1 MSAIECHW
9 YVIAQKFIPS
19 STTDRCPTFWRDKM
33 ELNTTVN
40 DTDQNIMSDANQKK
54 SGSMLKRF
62 LPVLFVLSGLAAG
75 YAAGLHEYLSLSALA
90 EQRDVLQTFVSENLI
105 LASAM
110 YFFLYIAAVAFSFP
124 AASILTI
131 FGGFL
136 FGWFLGGVLTAVGAT
151 IGAAILFKA
160 AQTAFGDFLRD
171 RAGPF
176 AAKLS
181 EGFQKDAFSY
191 MVILR
196 LAPVFPFFVMN
207 IVPALFKIPLRT
219 YMGATIIGILPGTFA
234 YTYLGQGVDSV
245 LMAAAQSGQEASVSD
260 LVTPEITIAF
270 AALAAVATIPS
281 IVRRFRNK

>member
-1 MSAIECHW
+1 
-9 YVIAQKFIPS
+9 
-19 STTDRCPTFWRDKM
+19 M
-33 ELNTTVN
+33 ELNTTIN
-40 DTDQNIMSDANQKK
+40 DTEQHIMSDAPSK
-54 SGSMLKRF
+54 SRASTLTRF
-62 LPVLFVLSGLAAG
+62 LPLIVVITGLAAG
-75 YAAGLHEYLSLSALA
+75 YAAGLHEYLTLSALA
-90 EQRDVLQTFVSENLI
+90 AQRDLLQGFVSDNFV
-105 LASAM
+105 LAAAL
-110 YFFLYIAAVAFSFP
+110 YFFAYIAAVAFSFP

-136 FGWFLGGVLTAVGAT
+136 FGWLIGGVLTAIGAT

-191 MVILR
+191 LLILR

-219 YMGATIIGILPGTFA
+219 YVGATFFGILPGTFA

-245 LMAAAQSGQEASVSD
+245 LMAAAQSGQEVSVAD
-260 LVTPEITIAF
+260 LITPEITIAF